1 MYPVLLLDDVFSE
14 LDLDRR
20 KYISTLFHNMQ
31 TFITLTN
38 SENLKSMNGFNK
50 SIFYIEDGKLINK
63 E

>member
-1 MYPVLLLDDVFSE
+1 
-14 LDLDRR
+14 
-20 KYISTLFHNMQ
+20 MQ